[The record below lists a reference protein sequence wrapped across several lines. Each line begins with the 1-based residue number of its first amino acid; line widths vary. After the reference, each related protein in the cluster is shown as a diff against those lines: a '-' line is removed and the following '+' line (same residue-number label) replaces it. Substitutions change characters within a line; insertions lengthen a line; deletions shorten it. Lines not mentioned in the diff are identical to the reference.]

1 MANAGVRSKREILL
15 DTGYFVEK
23 GVLSDSDIEVCKDR
37 LREIA
42 RRIDFYR
49 DKIRAIIDVQDDAY
63 QNHPDPL
70 LRFDWINEIS
80 FRDRV
85 LWQYSAAHPRL
96 IALAMQVLG
105 PDIYPLNGGGFFM
118 KPPRCGGE
126 VPWHQDASPFDG
138 SEGIPVPVLFDFWL
152 GLDAA
157 DVENGCMELIPGS
170 HTLGRLEHEHTGK
183 ILREMDPFS
192 HGFTEDDVVRI
203 ETDPGD
209 VIVWHQ
215 DLIHRSSANMSDRP
229 RIGKASVYMSKVDE
243 ETIQKMSDPWG
254 MNPNRP
260 PICLDGKICEL
271 THFIEAPGL

>member
-23 GVLSDSDIEVCKDR
+23 GVLSDSDIAICKDR

-42 RRIDFYR
+42 LRIDFYR
-49 DKIRAIIDVQDDAY
+49 DKIRAIIDVQDEAY

-138 SEGIPVPVLFDFWL
+138 SEDIPVPVLFDFWL

-170 HTLGRLEHEHTGK
+170 HTLGRLEHEQTGK
-183 ILREMDPFS
+183 ILREMDPFKQ
-192 HGFTEDDVVRI
+192 GFTEEDVVRI

-229 RIGKASVYMSKVDE
+229 RIGKASVYMSQADE
-243 ETIQKMSDPWG
+243 ETIRQMSDPW
-254 MNPNRP
+254 
-260 PICLDGKICEL
+260 E
-271 THFIEAPGL
+271 